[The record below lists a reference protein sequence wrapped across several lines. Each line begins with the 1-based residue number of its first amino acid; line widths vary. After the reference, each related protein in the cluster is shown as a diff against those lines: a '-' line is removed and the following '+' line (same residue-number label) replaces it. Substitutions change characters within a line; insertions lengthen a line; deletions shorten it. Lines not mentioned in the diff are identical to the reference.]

1 MDPTRCI
8 AAETAALFSF
18 GCLKAEDANDER
30 LARELTADYD
40 DISDSVGLS
49 LTMLESLYHSTI
61 LWNMHVLV
69 LKSLT

>member
-8 AAETAALFSF
+8 AVETTALLSF
-18 GCLKAEDANDER
+18 GFLKAEDANDER

-49 LTMLESLYHSTI
+49 LTMLGYLPGF
-61 LWNMHVLV
+61 
-69 LKSLT
+69 

>member
-8 AAETAALFSF
+8 AVETIALLSF
-18 GCLKAEDANDER
+18 GFLKAEDANDER

-49 LTMLESLYHSTI
+49 LTMLGYLPGF
-61 LWNMHVLV
+61 
-69 LKSLT
+69 